1 MRIKLLAIIV
11 LFLMTMSLSYTFDKT
26 PYYVN
31 TETYDSYRELLRGV
45 HYYNQERYDAAIASF
60 RNSLNT
66 NPTDKFIRYWYSKS
80 LYKAGYMS
88 LAVNE
93 WLNIARMGYEDPIIV
108 SKINKYDSANAVEEK
123 KDVFSNFIYLKAFS
137 TNANFLK
144 NINQPIQVKVMSD
157 GTLYVLDYSDSSLK
171 RFDINGNM
179 LSKISH
185 GKRLEIDHTSWWKKV
200 LQFVAKVYPYEKLE
214 NPRGFTIDNNGNIY
228 IANTKKDKIFKYNA
242 NGNYIT
248 NIGVSGV
255 GDGQL
260 LGPSAVFV
268 DNDGNLYVS
277 DTGNN
282 RVVVFDVDG
291 NFLYNFGRLGENEGE
306 FFSPAGIVVNS
317 DYVYIADMGNKRI
330 QQFDLNGNY
339 IRTIKHELF
348 NEPRGLSF
356 ANDGNIYVADG
367 NKVFYYDINADTF
380 TVFNNSER
388 YTATPTSVAE
398 GPNGS
403 IYLTDFMS
411 GRIDV
416 YTRKEEYYA
425 NLDVFVDRQYL
436 NKFPVVVASVTVR
449 DRAANP
455 VVGLTADNFFVKENS
470 AVDHKV
476 GFYDAPE
483 LHEYRFVYLIEDSAA
498 VKPYENRIKEEI
510 SNFTMSLTNND
521 EVLVIHYNDQVYKA
535 DNYDARNL
543 RILENANNFHFT
555 GGISALD
562 DAYYEAIRL
571 AGNSFKKT
579 AIIHFTV
586 SNPDDRVFDMMNFS
600 DLSSFA
606 KNNAVSINHVY
617 IGPDKSNYFLDLMT
631 KNTYG
636 YTINA
641 DLSINYSQELQRI
654 KDINFGRYFI
664 YYNSFKNLSQSGQ
677 FRALNVRVQYRDM
690 YGEEEVGYVI
700 P

>member
-1 MRIKLLAIIV
+1 MRVKLLAVIV
-11 LFLMTMSLSYTFDKT
+11 FFLTVMPLSYTFDKT

-88 LAVNE
+88 LAINE
-93 WLNIARMGYEDPIIV
+93 WLNIARMGYEDPIIL

-123 KDVFSNFIYLKAFS
+123 KDILSNFIYLKAFS

-144 NINQPIQVKVMSD
+144 NINQPIQVQTMAD

-171 RFDINGNM
+171 RFDVNGN
-179 LSKISH
+179 LLNKISY
-185 GKRLEIDHTSWWKKV
+185 GKRLEVVQPSWWRKA
-200 LQFVAKVYPYEKLE
+200 LQFIARVYPYEKLE
-214 NPRGFTIDNNGNIY
+214 NPRGFTIDNSGNIY
-228 IANTKKDKIFKYNA
+228 IANTKRDKIFKYNS

-248 NIGVSGV
+248 NIGVSGI

-260 LGPSAVFV
+260 LGPSSVFA
-268 DNDGNLYVS
+268 DNDGKLYVS

-282 RVVVFDVDG
+282 RISVFDIEG
-291 NFLYNFGRLGENEGE
+291 NFLYSFGKLGENEGE
-306 FFSPAGIVVNS
+306 LFSPAGIVVNS
-317 DYVYIADMGNKRI
+317 QYIYIADMGNKRV

-339 IRTIKHELF
+339 MKTIKHALF

-356 ANDGNIYVADG
+356 AKDGNLYIADG
-367 NKVFYYDINADTF
+367 SKVFYYDINADAF
-380 TVFNNSER
+380 TIFNNSER
-388 YTATPTSVAE
+388 YTATPTSVSE
-398 GPNGS
+398 GPNGD

-411 GRIDV
+411 GRVDV

-425 NLDVFVDRQYL
+425 NLDVFVDREYL
-436 NKFPVVVASVTVR
+436 NKFPIVVASVTVR
-449 DRAANP
+449 DRMANP
-455 VVGLTADNFFVKENS
+455 VIGLTADNFFVKENS
-470 AVDHKV
+470 SVDYKV

-498 VKPYENRIKEEI
+498 AKPYENRIKEEI
-510 SNFTMSLTNND
+510 SNFTMSLQGND

-562 DAYYEAIRL
+562 DAYYEAVRL

-579 AIIHFTV
+579 AVIHFTV
-586 SNPDDRVFDMMNFS
+586 SSPDDRVFNMMNFS
-600 DLSSFA
+600 DIASFA
-606 KNNAVSINHVY
+606 KNNAISLNQVY
-617 IGPDKSNYFLDLMT
+617 IGNEKSNYFLDLMT

-641 DLSINYSQELQRI
+641 DLSVNYSAELERI
-654 KDINFGRYFI
+654 KNINFGRYYI
-664 YYNSFKNLSQSGQ
+664 YYSSFRNLSQSGQ

>member
-11 LFLMTMSLSYTFDKT
+11 VFLMTISLSYTFDKT

-93 WLNIARMGYEDPIIV
+93 WLNIARMGYEDPIV
-108 SKINKYDSANAVEEK
+108 LSKINKYDSANITET
-123 KDVFSNFIYLKAFS
+123 KDEVLSNFIYLKAFS

-144 NINQPIQVKVMSD
+144 NINQPIQVEVMPD
-157 GTLYVLDYSDSSLK
+157 GSLYVLDYSDSSLK
-171 RFDINGNM
+171 KFDINGN
-179 LSKISH
+179 LISKISY
-185 GKRLEIDHTSWWKKV
+185 GKRLETPQRSWWRKA
-200 LQFVAKVYPYEKLE
+200 LQFVARVYPYEKLE
-214 NPRGFTIDNNGNIY
+214 NPRGFTIDRNGNIY
-228 IANTKKDKIFKYNA
+228 IANTKKDKIFKYDS
-242 NGNYIT
+242 NGSYIT

-255 GDGQL
+255 SNGQI
-260 LGPSAVFV
+260 LGPSSVVV
-268 DNDGNLYVS
+268 DNEGNLYVS

-282 RVVVFDVDG
+282 RVVVFDIDG

-306 FFSPAGIVVNS
+306 FFSPAGIVVNNENI
-317 DYVYIADMGNKRI
+317 YVADMGNKRI
-330 QQFDLNGNY
+330 QKFDLSGNY
-339 IRTIKHELF
+339 IETIKHEMF

-356 ANDGNIYVADG
+356 SSDGNLYIADG
-367 NKVFYYDINADTF
+367 NKVFYYDVNSKNF
-380 TVFNNSER
+380 TLFNNSER
-388 YTATPTSVAE
+388 YTVTPTSVSE
-398 GPNGS
+398 GPNGD

-411 GRIDV
+411 GRVDV

-425 NLDVFVDRQYL
+425 NLDVFVDREYL

-449 DRAANP
+449 DRLTNP
-455 VVGLTADNFFVKENS
+455 VVGLTAENFYVKENGT
-470 AVDHKV
+470 VDLKV
-476 GFYDAPE
+476 GLYDAPE
-483 LHEYRFVYLIEDSAA
+483 LHEYRFIYLIEDSEAA
-498 VKPYENRIKEEI
+498 RPYESRIKEEI
-510 SNFTMSLTNND
+510 SNFTRSLTNND

-543 RILENANNFHFT
+543 RILENANAFHFT

-586 SNPDDRVFDMMNFS
+586 SNPDDRVFDMMNFR
-600 DLSSFA
+600 DIASFA
-606 KNNAVSINHVY
+606 KNNAVSLNQVY
-617 IGPDKSNYFLDLMT
+617 IGTNKSNYFLDLMT
-631 KNTYG
+631 QNTYG
-636 YTINA
+636 YIINA
-641 DLSINYSQELQRI
+641 DLSIDYRGELDKMKNI
-654 KDINFGRYFI
+654 DFGRYFI
-664 YYNSFKNLSQSGQ
+664 YYNSFRNISQSGQ
-677 FRALNVRVQYRDM
+677 FRALNIRVQYRDM
-690 YGEEEVGYVI
+690 YGEEESGYVI

>member
-1 MRIKLLAIIV
+1 MRVKLLAVIV
-11 LFLMTMSLSYTFDKT
+11 FFLTVMPLSYTFDKT

-88 LAVNE
+88 LAINE
-93 WLNIARMGYEDPIIV
+93 WLNIARMGYEDPIIL
-108 SKINKYDSANAVEEK
+108 SKINKYDSANAVEEQ
-123 KDVFSNFIYLKAFS
+123 KDILSNFIYLKAFS

-144 NINQPIQVKVMSD
+144 NINQPIQIQTMAD

-171 RFDINGNM
+171 RFDANGNM
-179 LSKISH
+179 LNKISY
-185 GKRLEIDHTSWWKKV
+185 GKRLEVVQPSWWRKA
-200 LQFVAKVYPYEKLE
+200 LQFIARVYPYEKLE
-214 NPRGFTIDNNGNIY
+214 NPRGFTIDSIGNIY
-228 IANTKKDKIFKYNA
+228 IANTKKDKIFKYDS

-248 NIGVSGV
+248 NIGVSGI

-260 LGPSAVFV
+260 LGPSSVFA
-268 DNDGNLYVS
+268 DNDGKLYVS

-282 RVVVFDVDG
+282 RIAVFDIEG
-291 NFLYNFGRLGENEGE
+291 NFLYSFGKLGENEGE
-306 FFSPAGIVVNS
+306 LFSPAGIVVNS
-317 DYVYIADMGNKRI
+317 QYIYIADMGNKRI

-339 IRTIKHELF
+339 IKTIKHALF

-356 ANDGNIYVADG
+356 AKDGNLYIADG
-367 NKVFYYDINADTF
+367 SKVFYYDINADTF
-380 TVFNNSER
+380 TIFNNSER
-388 YTATPTSVAE
+388 YTATPTSVSE
-398 GPNGS
+398 GPNGD

-411 GRIDV
+411 GRVDV

-425 NLDVFVDRQYL
+425 NLDVFVDREYL

-449 DRAANP
+449 DRMANP
-455 VVGLTADNFFVKENS
+455 VIGLTADNFFVKENS
-470 AVDHKV
+470 SVDYKV

-498 VKPYENRIKEEI
+498 AKPYENRIKEEI
-510 SNFTMSLTNND
+510 SNFTMNLQGND

-543 RILENANNFHFT
+543 RILENANNFHFA

-562 DAYYEAIRL
+562 DAYYEAVRL

-586 SNPDDRVFDMMNFS
+586 SSPDDGVFNMMNFS
-600 DLSSFA
+600 DIASFA
-606 KNNAVSINHVY
+606 KNNAISLNQVY
-617 IGPDKSNYFLDLMT
+617 IGAEKSNYFLDLMT
-631 KNTYG
+631 ENTYG

-641 DLSINYSQELQRI
+641 DLSINYSAELERM
-654 KDINFGRYFI
+654 KNINFGRYYI
-664 YYNSFKNLSQSGQ
+664 YYSSFRNLSQSGQ

>member
-1 MRIKLLAIIV
+1 MRIKLLAVIV
-11 LFLMTMSLSYTFDKT
+11 LFLMTISLSYTFDKT

-93 WLNIARMGYEDPIIV
+93 WLNIARMGYEDPIIL
-108 SKINKYDSANAVEEK
+108 SKINKYDSANAVEER
-123 KDVFSNFIYLKAFS
+123 KDILSNFIYLKAFS
-137 TNANFLK
+137 TNANFVR
-144 NINQPIQVKVMSD
+144 NINQPIQIKVMPD
-157 GTLYVLDYSDSSLK
+157 GSLYVLDYSDSSLK
-171 RFDINGNM
+171 KFDINGN
-179 LSKISH
+179 LVEKISN
-185 GKRLEIDHTSWWKKV
+185 GKRLERQQTSWWKKV
-200 LQFVAKVYPYEKLE
+200 LQFVARVYPYERLD
-214 NPRGFTIDNNGNIY
+214 NPRGFDIDANGNIY
-228 IANTKKDKIFKYNA
+228 IANTKKDKIYKYDA
-242 NGNYIT
+242 NHNYIT

-255 GDGQL
+255 SNGQL
-260 LGPSAVFV
+260 LGPSSVVV
-268 DNDGNLYVS
+268 DRDGNLYVS

-291 NFLYNFGRLGENEGE
+291 NFLYSFGKLGENEGE
-306 FFSPAGIVVNS
+306 LFSPAGIVVN
-317 DYVYIADMGNKRI
+317 DRYIYVADMGNKRV

-339 IRTIKHELF
+339 VQTIKHNLF

-356 ANDGNIYVADG
+356 SKDGNLYIADG
-367 NKVFYYDINADTF
+367 NKIFYYDINSSDF
-380 TVFNNSER
+380 TIFNNSER
-388 YTATPTSVAE
+388 YTVTPTSVSE
-398 GPNGS
+398 GPNGD

-411 GRIDV
+411 GRVDV

-425 NLDVFVDRQYL
+425 NLDVFVDREYL

-449 DRAANP
+449 DRMTNP
-455 VVGLTADNFFVKENS
+455 VIGLTADNFFVTENS
-470 AVDHKV
+470 SVAHKV
-476 GFYDAPE
+476 AFYDAPE
-483 LHEYRFVYLIEDSAA
+483 LHEYRFVYLIEDSLAA
-498 VKPYENRIKEEI
+498 KPYENRIKEEI

-521 EVLVIHYNDQVYKA
+521 EVLVIHYNDQVYKS

-543 RILENANNFHFT
+543 RILENANNFHFS

-600 DLSSFA
+600 DIASFA
-606 KNNAVSINHVY
+606 KNNAVSLNQVY
-617 IGPDKSNYFLDLMT
+617 IGTNKSNYFLDLMT
-631 KNTYG
+631 KSTYG
-636 YTINA
+636 YAIDA
-641 DLSINYSQELQRI
+641 DLSIDYSGELNKMKNI
-654 KDINFGRYFI
+654 DFGRYFI
-664 YYNSFKNLSQSGQ
+664 YYNSFRNMSQSGQ
-677 FRALNVRVQYRDM
+677 FRALNVKVQYRDM
-690 YGEEEVGYVI
+690 YGEEEVGYVV